1 MTAFFDT
8 NILIYATIQADYRQ
22 GIARR
27 LLSGGGS
34 ISVQVLNE
42 FANAAHRKLQKS
54 WAEIHSALQTL
65 KSALAAPLPIRVT
78 THELAL
84 TLAEQHKFAFYDAL
98 IIASALEAGC
108 TTLYTEDMHHGMMV
122 RQSLQIIN
130 PFIGA
135 SGTGS

>member
-54 WAEIHSALQTL
+54 WAEIH
-65 KSALAAPLPIRVT
+65 
-78 THELAL
+78 
-84 TLAEQHKFAFYDAL
+84 
-98 IIASALEAGC
+98 
-108 TTLYTEDMHHGMMV
+108 
-122 RQSLQIIN
+122 
-130 PFIGA
+130 
-135 SGTGS
+135 